1 MWCEECPTE
10 VNIALAPFDLEPWS
24 YGSRPQFHHTYFNNS
39 VVSVWHTQKL
49 ASLWASLAAAGPD
62 GPSASGA
69 DIPGASMTLQSF
81 T

>member
-1 MWCEECPTE
+1 MWCEGCPTE

-24 YGSRPQFHHTYFNNS
+24 YGSRPQFHRS

-69 DIPGASMTLQSF
+69 DIPGANMTL
-81 T
+81 